1 MKFLAFFAKKV
12 MLGAALLAV
21 TAASFAALRAAFQLA
36 IAKMDGRR
44 FDMMPILI
52 AAKSAL
58 LTALVGALALAA
70 GVMTLLFF
78 FFATYGGRW
87 EQRDIADIYI
97 CLLNLS
103 TGLLTIPAALGAF
116 NPGCLLNFK
125 EFWPTG
131 ALLAVAGTTLLITA
145 AIVVMPDHPLT
156 LTVID
161 DYYVLQFLMLSNTI
175 TLLAAA
181 LCTAQFPVPK
191 YNMRQYGVVRVAYIA
206 AVAHAAGIALFL
218 GPAIDA
224 LASTTYGPASYK
236 VWSLMAILW
245 PELGAALL
253 IPAALSWRGMPLP
266 YTLLGL
272 AAAVAVNVAAYFYVR
287 NFYGTEPQTGD
298 LFHAGLSTAIPLLLF
313 LVILARRGWRYWR
326 RRA

>member
-1 MKFLAFFAKKV
+1 
-12 MLGAALLAV
+12 
-21 TAASFAALRAAFQLA
+21 
-36 IAKMDGRR
+36 
-44 FDMMPILI
+44 MMPILI
-52 AAKSAL
+52 AAKNAL

-70 GVMTLLFF
+70 GMLTLLFF

-116 NPGCLLNFK
+116 NPGGLLNFK

-191 YNMRQYGVVRVAYIA
+191 YNMRQYGAVRIAYIV
-206 AVAHAAGIALFL
+206 AVAHVVGIALFL
-218 GPAIDA
+218 GPATATVADA
-224 LASTTYGPASYK
+224 SHGPLDVT
-236 VWSLMAILW
+236 VWLLLVLLW
-245 PELGAALL
+245 PELAAALL
-253 IPAALSWRGMPLP
+253 IPVAFSWRGMPLP

-272 AAAVAVNVAAYFYVR
+272 AAAVAVNVAAWSYVR
-287 NFYGTEPQTGD
+287 GFYGLEPHLGGI
-298 LFHAGLSTAIPLLLF
+298 LNAVIAAAIPLLL
-313 LVILARRGWRYWR
+313 LVVILVRRCWRYWR
-326 RRA
+326 RRT